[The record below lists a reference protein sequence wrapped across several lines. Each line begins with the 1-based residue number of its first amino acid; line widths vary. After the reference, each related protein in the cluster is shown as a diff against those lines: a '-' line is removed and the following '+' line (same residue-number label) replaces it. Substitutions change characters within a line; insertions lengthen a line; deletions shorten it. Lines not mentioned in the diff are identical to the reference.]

1 MNGGKEMFKRVSP
14 YIGEYK
20 KYTVWA
26 TVLMCIGIIAIES
39 GNHVSL
45 MDENGVYAHMVLL
58 QAS

>member
-1 MNGGKEMFKRVSP
+1 MFKRVSS

-45 MDENGVYAHMVLL
+45 MDENGIYAHMVLL